1 MMELKKELGLLDVFC
16 LASGAM
22 ISSGLFILPGMA
34 HARAGPAVIA
44 SYFLAALFALT
55 GLLSQAELVSAMPK
69 AGGTY
74 FYVKRT
80 MGPAMGAVDGLV
92 TWFSLT
98 LKSAFALVGM
108 AAFTTYI
115 IDLDVR
121 LIAMTLCA
129 VFVALNLFG
138 IKEAAKV
145 QVVLVTGLFAALAV
159 FVVRGVP
166 SVTVENLAPFN
177 PHGFGAVLSTAG
189 FVFISYGGL
198 LKVASVAEEVKDP
211 GRVVPLGM
219 ILSLLVVGLLYVA
232 VVFVTSGVMD
242 DRLLNISITPI
253 SDAAAV
259 FLGGRGR
266 IVLGIA
272 AIFAFI
278 STANAGIMA
287 ASRYPLALSRD
298 KLLPGM
304 LGRINE
310 RFKTPH
316 FSILVTGIV
325 MSVFLFLELGMLV
338 KAASAV
344 MILTYSFS
352 CLSIIIL
359 RESRL
364 QNYQPVFKSPLYPWI
379 QIAGIAGSI
388 FLLIGMGKMALMTA
402 ASALLFGFIVYWI
415 YGRIRSGKEFAL
427 LHIIERITAKE
438 LTTRSL
444 ESELK
449 EIIRERDDIVK
460 DRFDHL
466 IEKAIVMDVAGP
478 LKTDEFFALVA
489 DEMADRLG
497 VEKAIMMKLLHDREK
512 DSSTVL
518 TPCLAIPHIVVA
530 GVERFEILLARCREG
545 VEFSESAPN
554 IRAIFVLAGSRDERN
569 FHLRA
574 LAGLAQIVQD
584 LHFDEKWDRAKDRED
599 LRDLI
604 LLGKR
609 RRHTT

>member
-1 MMELKKELGLLDVFC
+1 MKLKKELGLLDVFC

-74 FYVKRT
+74 FYVKRA
-80 MGPAMGAVDGLV
+80 MGPAMGSVDGLV

-108 AAFTTYI
+108 AAFTAYI

-121 LIAMTLCA
+121 LIALTLCT
-129 VFVALNLFG
+129 VFVVLNLVG
-138 IKEAAKV
+138 IKEAARV
-145 QVVLVTGLFAALAV
+145 QVVLVVGLLAALAV
-159 FVVRGVP
+159 YTVRGVP
-166 SVTVENLAPFN
+166 SVTVENLAPFS
-177 PHGFGAVLSTAG
+177 PYGWGAVLSTTG
-189 FVFISYGGL
+189 FVFVSYGGL
-198 LKVASVAEEVKDP
+198 LKVASVAEEVRNP

-219 ILSLLVVGLLYVA
+219 ILSLLVVSLLYVA

-242 DRLLNISITPI
+242 DAKLNMSITPI
-253 SDAAAV
+253 SDGAAV
-259 FLGGRGR
+259 FFGSKGR
-266 IVLGIA
+266 IILGIA

-298 KLLPGM
+298 GLLPGM

-316 FSILVTGIV
+316 FSILATGIV
-325 MSVFLFLELGMLV
+325 MSAFLFFKLEILV

-364 QNYQPVFKSPLYPWI
+364 QNYQPVFKSPLYPWV

-388 FLLIGMGKMALMTA
+388 FLLASMGKTALTTVA
-402 ASALLFGFIVYWI
+402 AALFCGFLVYWV
-415 YGRIRSGKEFAL
+415 YGRIRTGREFAL

-478 LKTDEFFALVA
+478 LKAAEFFAMVA

-497 VEKAIMMKLLHDREK
+497 IEKAIMMKLLHDREK

-518 TPCLAIPHIVVA
+518 TPGLAIPHIVVR
-530 GVERFEILLARCREG
+530 GEGRFEIMLARCREG
-545 VEFSESAPN
+545 VEFSESASS
-554 IRAIFVLAGSRDERN
+554 IRAIFILAGSRDERN

-584 LHFDEKWDRAKDRED
+584 PHFDERWVRAKGRED

-609 RRHTT
+609 QRQ

>member
-1 MMELKKELGLLDVFC
+1 MKKLKRELGLLEVFC

-55 GLLSQAELVSAMPK
+55 GLLSQAEMVSAMPK
-69 AGGTY
+69 AGGDY

-80 MGPAMGAVDGLV
+80 MGPAMGSVNGLV
-92 TWFSLT
+92 TWLSLT

-108 AAFTTYI
+108 AAFSAYV

-121 LIAMTLCA
+121 VIALVLCA
-129 VFVALNLFG
+129 VFVILNLTG

-145 QVVLVTGLFAALAV
+145 QVALVIALLAALAFYV
-159 FVVRGVP
+159 IRGAP
-166 SVTVENLAPFN
+166 AVTVENLAPFS
-177 PHGFGAVLSTAG
+177 PYGLGAVLSTTG
-189 FVFISYGGL
+189 FVFVSYGGL
-198 LKVASVAEEVKDP
+198 LKVASIAEEIKDP

-219 ILSLLVVGLLYVA
+219 ILSLLVVSLLYIA
-232 VVFVTSGVMD
+232 VVFVTAGVMD
-242 DRLLNISITPI
+242 DNLLNSSITPI
-253 SDAAAV
+253 SDGAAV
-259 FLGGRGR
+259 FMGARGR
-266 IVLGIA
+266 IILGIA
-272 AIFAFI
+272 AILAFI

-298 KLLPGM
+298 RLLPGL
-304 LGRINE
+304 LGNINN

-316 FSILVTGIV
+316 ISILVTGIV
-325 MSVFLFLELGMLV
+325 MSIFLFLRLDVLV

-359 RESRL
+359 RESRI
-364 QNYQPVFKSPLYPWI
+364 QNYQPVFRAPLYPWV
-379 QIAGIAGSI
+379 QIAGIGGSV
-388 FLLIGMGKMALMTA
+388 FLLVEMGRAALMTA
-402 ASALLFGFIVYWI
+402 AAALLCGFIIYWV
-415 YGRIRSGKEFAL
+415 YGRIRSEREFAL
-427 LHIIERITAKE
+427 LHIIERITARE

-460 DRFDHL
+460 DRFDYL

-478 LKTDEFFALVA
+478 LKAAEFFAMVA
-489 DEMADRLG
+489 DEMAGRLG
-497 VEKAIMMKLLHDREK
+497 IEKAIMMKLLHDREK
-512 DSSTVL
+512 DSSTAL
-518 TPCLAIPHIVVA
+518 TPCLAIPHIVV
-530 GVERFEILLARCREG
+530 GGEGRFEIMLARCREG

-554 IRAIFVLAGSRDERN
+554 IRAIFVLAGSADERN

-584 LHFDEKWDRAKDRED
+584 PRFEEKWMKAKGIED

-609 RRHTT
+609 RRQ

>member
-1 MMELKKELGLLDVFC
+1 MMKLKKELGLLDVFC

-74 FYVKRT
+74 FYVKRA
-80 MGPAMGAVDGLV
+80 MGPAMGSVDGLV

-108 AAFTTYI
+108 AAFSAYI
-115 IDLDVR
+115 IDIDVR
-121 LIAMTLCA
+121 LIALTLCT
-129 VFVALNLFG
+129 VFVALNLVG
-138 IKEAAKV
+138 IKEAARV
-145 QVVLVTGLFAALAV
+145 QVVLVVGLLAALAV
-159 FVVRGVP
+159 YTVRGVP
-166 SVTVENLAPFN
+166 SVTVENLAPFS
-177 PHGFGAVLSTAG
+177 PYGWGAVLSTTG
-189 FVFISYGGL
+189 FVFVSYGGL
-198 LKVASVAEEVKDP
+198 LKVASVAEEVRNP

-219 ILSLLVVGLLYVA
+219 ILSLLVVSLLYVA
-232 VVFVTSGVMD
+232 VVFVTAGVMD
-242 DRLLNISITPI
+242 DAKLNISITPI
-253 SDAAAV
+253 SDGAAV
-259 FLGGRGR
+259 FFGSKGR
-266 IVLGIA
+266 IILGIA

-298 KLLPGM
+298 GLLPGM

-316 FSILVTGIV
+316 FSILATGIV
-325 MSVFLFLELGMLV
+325 MSAFLFFKLEILV

-364 QNYQPVFKSPLYPWI
+364 QNYQPVFRSPLYPWV

-388 FLLIGMGKMALMTA
+388 FLLASMGKTALTTVA
-402 ASALLFGFIVYWI
+402 AALFCGFLVYWV
-415 YGRIRSGKEFAL
+415 YGRIRSGREFAL

-478 LKTDEFFALVA
+478 LKAAEFFAMVA

-497 VEKAIMMKLLHDREK
+497 IEKAIMMKLLHDREK

-518 TPCLAIPHIVVA
+518 TQGLAIPHIVVR
-530 GVERFEILLARCREG
+530 GEGRFEIMLARCRGG
-545 VEFSESAPN
+545 VEFSESATN

-584 LHFDEKWDRAKDRED
+584 PHFDKRWVSAKGRED

-609 RRHTT
+609 QRQ

>member
-1 MMELKKELGLLDVFC
+1 MKLKKELGLLDVFC

-80 MGPAMGAVDGLV
+80 MGPAMGTVDGLV

-108 AAFTTYI
+108 AAFTAYI
-115 IDLDVR
+115 INIDVR
-121 LIAMTLCA
+121 IIAVALCA
-129 VFVALNLFG
+129 VFVMLNLIG

-145 QVVLVTGLFAALAV
+145 QIFLVVGLLLALAV
-159 FVVRGVP
+159 YIIRGTP
-166 SVTVENLAPFN
+166 SVTVENLAPFS
-177 PHGFGAVLSTAG
+177 PYGLGAVLSTTG
-189 FVFISYGGL
+189 FVFVSYGGL

-219 ILSLLVVGLLYVA
+219 ILSLLVVSLLYVA
-232 VVFVTSGVMD
+232 VVFVTAGVMD
-242 DRLLNISITPI
+242 DSALNNSFTPI
-253 SDAAAV
+253 SDGAAV
-259 FLGGRGR
+259 FLGSKGR

-298 KLLPGM
+298 GLMPALLS
-304 LGRINE
+304 RVNE

-325 MSVFLFLELGMLV
+325 MSVFLFFKLDMLI

-352 CLSIIIL
+352 CISIIIL

-364 QNYQPVFKSPLYPWI
+364 QNYQPVFKSPLYPWL
-379 QIAGIAGSI
+379 QIAGITGSV
-388 FLLIGMGKMALMTA
+388 FLLIGMGKTALMTA
-402 ASALLFGFIVYWI
+402 AAALLFGFLVYWL
-415 YGRIRSGKEFAL
+415 YGRIRSGREFAL

-460 DRFDHL
+460 DRFDEL
-466 IEKAIVMDVAGP
+466 IEQAIVMDVAGP
-478 LKTDEFFALVA
+478 LKSAEFFAMVA
-489 DEMADRLG
+489 DEMAGRLG
-497 VEKAIMMKLLHDREK
+497 IEKAIMMKLLHDREK

-530 GVERFEILLARCREG
+530 GKERFEIMLARCRDG

-554 IRAIFVLAGSRDERN
+554 IRAIFILAGSPDERN

-584 LHFDEKWDRAKDRED
+584 AHFEEKWMKAKGRED

-609 RRHTT
+609 RRQ

>member
-1 MMELKKELGLLDVFC
+1 MKLKKELGLLDVFC

-80 MGPAMGAVDGLV
+80 MGPAMGTVDGLV

-108 AAFTTYI
+108 AAFTAYI
-115 IDLDVR
+115 VDLDVR
-121 LIAMTLCA
+121 VIAIALCA
-129 VFVALNLFG
+129 VFVVLNLVG
-138 IKEAAKV
+138 IKEAARV
-145 QVVLVTGLFAALAV
+145 QVVLVAGLFAALAV
-159 FVVRGVP
+159 YAVRGAP
-166 SVTVENLAPFN
+166 SVTVENLAPFS
-177 PHGFGAVLSTAG
+177 PYGLGAVLSTTG

-198 LKVASVAEEVKDP
+198 LKVASVAEEVRDP

-219 ILSLLVVGLLYVA
+219 ILSLLVVGLLYV
-232 VVFVTSGVMD
+232 VIVFVTAGVMD
-242 DRLLNISITPI
+242 DAMLDISVTPI
-253 SDAAAV
+253 SDGAAA
-259 FLGGRGR
+259 FMGSKGR
-266 IVLGIA
+266 IILGIA

-298 KLLPGM
+298 GLMPGLLS
-304 LGRINE
+304 RING

-316 FSILVTGIV
+316 YSILVTGIV
-325 MSVFLFLELGMLV
+325 MSVFLFFKLHILV

-352 CLSIIIL
+352 CLSLIIL
-359 RESRL
+359 RESKL
-364 QNYQPVFKSPLYPWI
+364 QNYQPVFRSPLYPWV

-388 FLLIGMGKMALMTA
+388 FLLVGMGRGALITA
-402 ASALLFGFIVYWI
+402 AAALLCGFLVYWV
-415 YGRIRSGKEFAL
+415 YGRVRSGREFAL

-444 ESELK
+444 ESELR

-460 DRFDHL
+460 DRFDYL

-478 LKTDEFFALVA
+478 LKVAEFFAMVA

-497 VEKAIMMKLLHDREK
+497 IEKAIMMQLLHDREK

-518 TPCLAIPHIVVA
+518 TPGLAIPHIVVA
-530 GVERFEILLARCREG
+530 GEGRFEIMLARCGEG
-545 VEFSESAPN
+545 VEFSESSPN

-574 LAGLAQIVQD
+574 LAGLAQIVHD
-584 LHFDEKWDRAKDRED
+584 PHFDEKWVKAKGRED

-609 RRHTT
+609 RRQ

>member
-1 MMELKKELGLLDVFC
+1 MKLKKELGLLQVFC

-22 ISSGLFILPGMA
+22 ISSGLFLLPGMA

-44 SYFLAALFALT
+44 SYLIAALFALT

-74 FYVKRT
+74 FYVKRA
-80 MGPAMGAVDGLV
+80 MGPAMGSVDGLV

-108 AAFTTYI
+108 AAFTAYI
-115 IDLDVR
+115 INLDVR
-121 LIAMTLCA
+121 LIALTLCM
-129 VFVALNLFG
+129 VFVVLNLVG
-138 IKEAAKV
+138 IREAARV
-145 QVVLVTGLFAALAV
+145 QVVLVVGLIAALTV
-159 FVVRGVP
+159 YIVRGVP

-177 PHGFGAVLSTAG
+177 PYGLGAVLSTAG
-189 FVFISYGGL
+189 FVFVSYGGL

-242 DRLLNISITPI
+242 DAMLDISMTPI
-253 SDAAAV
+253 SDGAAV
-259 FLGGRGR
+259 FLGSKGR
-266 IVLGIA
+266 IILGIA

-298 KLLPGM
+298 KLLPGI
-304 LGRINE
+304 LGRVNE

-316 FSILVTGIV
+316 FAILTTGIV
-325 MSVFLFLELGMLV
+325 MSAFLFFRLDVLV

-364 QNYQPVFKSPLYPWI
+364 QNYQPVFRSPLYPWV

-388 FLLIGMGKMALMTA
+388 FLLAGMGKTALTTA
-402 ASALLFGFIVYWI
+402 AAALFCGFLVYWV
-415 YGRIRSGKEFAL
+415 YGRIRSGREFAL

-466 IEKAIVMDVAGP
+466 IENAIVMDVAGP

-518 TPCLAIPHIVVA
+518 TPCLAIPHIVVT

-545 VEFSESAPN
+545 VEFSASSPN
-554 IRAIFVLAGSRDERN
+554 VRAIFVLAGSRDERN

-574 LAGLAQIVQD
+574 LAGVAQIVQD
-584 LHFDEKWDRAKDRED
+584 PHFEEKWTRAKGRED

-609 RRHTT
+609 QRHTT